1 MVLDS
6 IHLASIFLSGS
17 YVTPVLTVTLVHMT
31 IPLVVIF
38 SQCSREGG
46 ICSCFLSVKSEPE
59 TNSSSR
65 HDDTRS
71 SNIARDSV
79 SAVRRF
85 CAGYKSSQLFG
96 ATLVFIGAI
105 LGLCPSL
112 LYIIDSPVVQGG
124 GQYMTRVAWNTFMFA
139 ASFFPA
145 AASQLLKEQM
155 MMDYRQPVDDNQLN
169 LVLNAGQLIFVAI
182 LSPLLYPLQGL
193 ASGPKWIQDYPARD
207 TSINFLDGLLCF
219 FGVLDEQQ
227 MNSFAEVPSCGPISS
242 FLVIVHVVSTL
253 LMTQAVCKLVLLG
266 VNAYQCM
273 IGGTLVG
280 GLGMW
285 LYGYYFEIRS
295 LEKGIGMD
303 GRHIVDI
310 LNVSSFLVLLSGLEM
325 YHRTGLPDVEFETVY
340 PEAESLEEEA
350 GGGQ

>member
-1 MVLDS
+1 
-6 IHLASIFLSGS
+6 
-17 YVTPVLTVTLVHMT
+17 
-31 IPLVVIF
+31 
-38 SQCSREGG
+38 
-46 ICSCFLSVKSEPE
+46 
-59 TNSSSR
+59 
-65 HDDTRS
+65 
-71 SNIARDSV
+71 
-79 SAVRRF
+79 
-85 CAGYKSSQLFG
+85 
-96 ATLVFIGAI
+96 
-105 LGLCPSL
+105 
-112 LYIIDSPVVQGG
+112 
-124 GQYMTRVAWNTFMFA
+124 MFA